1 MRGHFRACLPHI
13 LTKHSTTRAP
23 SLNPDHPLRRMLT
36 RYGTGI
42 ARNVATTLLIFV
54 AISTTLL
61 YPIPFLYTSDFASG
75 ASNLPH
81 HVWTNAQPIKG
92 ALAVEPDVIMRS
104 IWVHGSYMKALDRKV
119 LLSALELQDT
129 LLGPTSDFAPRRP
142 SNTISV
148 ADPSRDLTVT
158 ERDTFHVVN
167 GLTNQSWFF
176 HSPLLYW
183 LSDCDIIANDTDIL
197 STVNEHKKQHT
208 SVNVTLRHSVVF
220 SGKRFEDRALVAAD
234 ALVIT
239 LIYLRDSPVGRQ
251 WERKTAELATHVTDK
266 FDIYPKRNPHNLSSQ
281 LYEFQFLPI
290 SWQDSLMLALAY
302 GVTFIY
308 VIQNLSKL
316 PAIKSRP
323 GLILTVVAQIFVSI
337 MSSFTVC
344 AVLKID
350 LSHIPRAAYPIVI
363 VSMSLENMLR
373 LIKGVIAT
381 NLEDST
387 SNRIGVAFGKTTHV
401 AFAGVMEHIVLLW
414 GISKLV
420 TSGLSDFCAF
430 LAIAVVFDFFYLSTF
445 FVAVLSCEVRRSE
458 LSEII
463 EKTSSTRRSKQSNSG
478 DPMYYPHS
486 YQSLGMPTNTAP
498 PRPPRPSWV
507 AAMLQGRADASTR
520 IAGTIILL
528 GFVVIA
534 QWHFFENEGM
544 TQTFRRLVV
553 PGSGGLIG
561 GSNNLTAWNSGST
574 LHQARSPASWL
585 RIQDHETA
593 QEVINVIKPLAHSYV
608 ARVYEPL
615 VFVLKGSDRM
625 PSVAERPFLP
635 AVYDFIR
642 HQSQPFI
649 LTIVVLT
656 AAMRIFVNFLLWDE
670 MGEASDDSDT
680 TDSLLSVKTLDQ
692 GHALD
697 VALMAASPDGLVVS
711 VGLDRWIRVWNVP
724 FGGMSYLL
732 SSQDVPSD
740 VPFPVLALAID
751 EDSAWLAILSSY
763 QVMLWNLEGKQWG
776 PSIAIDLC
784 GQKPEA
790 FFFTPNQK
798 SPSMHSL
805 VVVRR
810 NGTLV
815 ELWAETGE
823 TVNFP
828 ICKSPLVCAIPLHAS
843 ATDNGTS
850 TFSIIT
856 ASRNGC
862 VHRVTPVGGDGWIS
876 QEIKNQARTN
886 GEHATSL
893 VGIPRFSVYL
903 VARRSSVDLVDLE
916 TSQILHTFMPVSPI
930 KSRTLRYLCSARRQQ
945 TQRGSPELSYFSL
958 VYNSS
963 VSGNCVLQTYLPK
976 DENGSIM
983 LVPDEPSTSGTGCSW
998 YEARL
1003 AIQEVPKPGVWEAL
1017 PNGCVIGVRQ
1027 TDDGASDS
1035 NLKSKSAKSATG
1047 VNAVTTGTGSF
1058 RRRGLHV
1065 LASMDAATSAPAQKA
1080 HGRSTWETWSISSV
1094 IDHGIGGDDD
1104 DDEDGDGDGNY
1115 GRDAT
1120 VDSTTAAT
1128 NKNYVVRPLGM
1139 DQGELLVTEPG
1150 PVVCVGAGTVAL
1162 GLGAAI
1168 KIITMGHERYGSPA
1182 DMLEAA
1188 AGQMAN
1194 SVGNR
1199 RRKNRSVQ
1207 RH

>member
-1 MRGHFRACLPHI
+1 MLWYLLYPFRG
-13 LTKHSTTRAP
+13 TTSAP
-23 SLNPDHPLRRMLT
+23 SLNPDHPLRRVLT
-36 RYGTGI
+36 RYGIGV

-129 LLGPTSDFAPRRP
+129 LLGPTTNFAPRQP
-142 SNTISV
+142 SNSIFV
-148 ADPSRDLTVT
+148 KDPLKDLTVI

-183 LSDCDIIANDTDIL
+183 LSDRDAIANDPNIL

-239 LIYLRDSPVGRQ
+239 LIHLRDSPVGRQ
-251 WERKTAELATHVTDK
+251 WERKTAELATHVADK
-266 FDIYPKRNPHNLSSQ
+266 FDVYPNKNPHNLSSQ

-290 SWQDSLMLALAY
+290 SWQDSIMLALAY

-401 AFAGVMEHIVLLW
+401 AFASVMEHIFLLW

-430 LAIAVVFDFFYLSTF
+430 LAIAIVFDFFYLSTF
-445 FVAVLSCEVRRSE
+445 FLAVLSCEVRRSE

-463 EKTSSTRRSKQSNSG
+463 EKSSSTRRNKRSSS
-478 DPMYYPHS
+478 DPMYPHS
-486 YQSLGMPTNTAP
+486 YQSLGMPTSTA
-498 PRPPRPSWV
+498 PPRPSWV
-507 AAMLQGRADASTR
+507 AAMLQGRVDVSTR

-534 QWHFFENEGM
+534 QWHFFENESM
-544 TQTFRRLVV
+544 SQTFRRLVV
-553 PGSGGLIG
+553 PGSGGLVG

-574 LHQARSPASWL
+574 LHQARSPTSWL

-593 QEVINVIKPLAHSYV
+593 QEVINVVKPLAHSYV

-625 PSVAERPFLP
+625 PSVVERPFLP
-635 AVYDFIR
+635 AVYDFVR
-642 HQSQPFI
+642 HQSQPFF

-670 MGEASDDSDT
+670 MGEASDESDT
-680 TDSLLSVKTLDQ
+680 AESLLSVKTLDQ

-697 VALMAASPDGLVVS
+697 VALMTASPDGLVVS

-732 SSQDVPSD
+732 SSQDAPSD
-740 VPFPVLALAID
+740 VPFPVLALTID
-751 EDSAWLAILSSY
+751 DDSAWLAILSSY
-763 QVMLWNLEGKQWG
+763 QVMLWNLEAKQWG

-798 SPSMHSL
+798 SPFLHSL

-823 TVNFP
+823 TVDFP
-828 ICKSPLVCAIPLHAS
+828 VCKSPLVCAIPLHSSVTA
-843 ATDNGTS
+843 NGTS
-850 TFSIIT
+850 AFSIIT

-862 VHRVTPVGGDGWIS
+862 IHRVTPVGGDGWIS
-876 QEIKNQARTN
+876 EEIKNQSKN
-886 GEHATSL
+886 NEEHATSL
-893 VGIPRFSVYL
+893 VGMPLFSAYL
-903 VARRSSVDLVDLE
+903 VVRHSSVDLVDLV
-916 TSQILHTFMPVSPI
+916 TSQTLHTFMPVSPI
-930 KSRTLRYLCSARRQQ
+930 KSRTLRYLYSARRQ

-963 VSGNCVLQTYLPK
+963 ATGNCVLQTYLPK
-976 DENGSIM
+976 DEDGSIM
-983 LVPDEPSTSGTGCSW
+983 FVPDEASTSGTGCSW
-998 YEARL
+998 YEARQ
-1003 AIQEVPKPGVWEAL
+1003 AIKEVPNPGVWEAL
-1017 PNGCVIGVRQ
+1017 PNGCIIGVRQ
-1027 TDDGASDS
+1027 TDDDASDIS
-1035 NLKSKSAKSATG
+1035 LKSKNAKSATG
-1047 VNAVTTGTGSF
+1047 VDAATTGTGSF
-1058 RRRGLHV
+1058 RRRGLNV
-1065 LASMDAATSAPAQKA
+1065 LASIDAATNAPAKKA
-1080 HGRSTWETWSISSV
+1080 HGRGTWEAWSISSV
-1094 IDHGIGGDDD
+1094 IDHGIGSD
-1104 DDEDGDGDGNY
+1104 DDEDGNDDGYKGDNGY
-1115 GRDAT
+1115 GRNAVAADGT
-1120 VDSTTAAT
+1120 SAAT
-1128 NKNYVVRPLGM
+1128 DKNYVARPLGV
-1139 DQGELLVTEPG
+1139 DQGELLVTEAG
-1150 PVVCVGAGTVAL
+1150 PIVCVGAGTVAL

-1188 AGQMAN
+1188 AGQMMAN

-1207 RH
+1207 RN